1 MLSTV
6 TGLALPVMMLSLL
19 SALPWLGAASD
30 DVSLLAMSGGNLV
43 AARLIDSSAPARS
56 QRGSFENKRASFE
69 KTGMTS
75 VSLKR
80 RVVLEVDSKEASSAM
95 LDLHFGEGLGME
107 EGLVRRKQMY
117 YGDIQV
123 GTPAQTFVVV
133 YDTGSG
139 NLIVPSI
146 TCESAA
152 CLSHRQF
159 DWKKSTTVENWQCGE
174 DWGDDSVKITFGTG
188 HVTGACLMDQVC
200 IGGACTKAPFI
211 GALDESDRPFSA
223 YTFDGVLGLALPGMA
238 QRNGSFSIFP
248 HFSGSL
254 KSPVF
259 SVFLSYDD
267 AETSEITFGGSQE
280 EHMASELFWV
290 NLSGKYGYWEVN
302 ADDITFDKVP
312 QRLCKKHGCR
322 VAVDTGT
329 SLLAG
334 PGALIADL
342 HKKLDVRPGCE
353 NYETLPKLGFV
364 VGGRILSLNKEDY
377 VQNAN
382 GLCRVSFMTL
392 DVPPPRGPLFVFGI
406 PFLQKYYTV
415 YDIDQGRVGFAVAR
429 HAGREA
435 EALLTASEHET
446 DFPTPALT
454 GPMAGPL

>member
-1 MLSTV
+1 MFASAV
-6 TGLALPVMMLSLL
+6 GQALPLMMLCFFGAPSR
-19 SALPWLGAASD
+19 ALAIT
-30 DVSLLAMSGGNLV
+30 GGNLV
-43 AARLIDSSAPARS
+43 AARGVLGFSDGSAPARS
-56 QRGSFENKRASFE
+56 KRASFE

-75 VSLKR
+75 VTLKR
-80 RVVLEVDSKEASSAM
+80 RVVLEVDSMEASVASQ
-95 LDLHFGEGLGME
+95 DLHYRVED
-107 EGLVRRKQMY
+107 GLVRRKQMY
-117 YGDIQV
+117 YGEIQV

-139 NLIVPSI
+139 NLIVPSV
-146 TCESAA
+146 TCDSAP
-152 CLSHRQF
+152 CLSHHQF
-159 DWKKSTTVENWQCGE
+159 DWKKSETVENWQCGE

-200 IGGACTKAPFI
+200 MGGACTKAPFI
-211 GALDESDRPFSA
+211 TALAESDRPFSA
-223 YTFDGVLGLALPGMA
+223 YTFDGVLGLSLPGMA

-248 HFSGSL
+248 HFSKNL
-254 KSPVF
+254 KNPVF

-267 AETSEITFGGSQE
+267 AEVSEVTFGGSQE

-312 QRLCKKHGCR
+312 SGFCKKRAGGCR

-334 PGALIADL
+334 PGGLVAVIL
-342 HKKLDVRPGCE
+342 KKLGVQPDCG
-353 NYETLPKLGFV
+353 NYESLPKLGFV
-364 VGGRILSLNKEDY
+364 VGGRILSLDKEDY
-377 VQNAN
+377 VQNTN

-415 YDIDQGRVGFAVAR
+415 YDIDQGRVGFAAAR
-429 HAGREA
+429 HAGRQA
-435 EALLTASEHET
+435 EALLSAPDLET
-446 DFPTPALT
+446 DVATSSLV
-454 GPMAGPL
+454 GPVAGPL